1 MKTMNTMNT
10 MNTATLALATLA
22 LATASGCYLEQPFE
36 GPGFTLS
43 DGITTDAEG
52 PFTASTT
59 SLILVPGDEAKAAFD
74 KHMAV
79 LSEKIK
85 TQPGL
90 IGVSLALPIGT
101 EGYRTLTVWE
111 SEEAML
117 EWVVSDEHTAAIDD
131 MADKSA
137 EGSAATS
144 WSMERAEL
152 ELGPPSWEDAR
163 KRVDATGRSLY

>member
-1 MKTMNTMNT
+1 MKF
-10 MNTATLALATLA
+10 TAPFALATLA
-22 LATASGCYLEQPFE
+22 LVTASGCYLEQPFE
-36 GPGFTLS
+36 GPGFTLA

-52 PFTASTT
+52 PFVGSTT
-59 SLILVPGDEAKAAFD
+59 MLILKPGDEPKATFD

-101 EGYRTLTVWE
+101 DGYRTLTVWE

-117 EWVVSDEHTAAIDD
+117 EWVVSDEHTAAMAE

-137 EGSAATS
+137 EGSAVTS
-144 WSMERAEL
+144 WSMERDEL
-152 ELGPPSWEDAR
+152 EAGPPSWEDAR
-163 KRVDATGRSLY
+163 KRLEDTGRTVY

>member
-1 MKTMNTMNT
+1 MKT
-10 MNTATLALATLA
+10 AALTLTTTFMLA
-22 LATASGCYLEQPFE
+22 ASGCYLEQPFE
-36 GPGFTLS
+36 GPGYSLS
-43 DGITTDAEG
+43 DGILTDAEG
-52 PFTASTT
+52 PFVASSTN
-59 SLILVPGDEAKAAFD
+59 LILADGDAPKQAFD

-111 SEEAML
+111 NEEAVL
-117 EWVVSDEHTAAIDD
+117 AWVTSDEHSAAMAE
-131 MADKSA
+131 MADKA
-137 EGSAATS
+137 KEGSAVTS

-152 ELGPPSWEDAR
+152 EAGPPSWEDAR
-163 KRVDATGRSLY
+163 KRVEDTGRTIY